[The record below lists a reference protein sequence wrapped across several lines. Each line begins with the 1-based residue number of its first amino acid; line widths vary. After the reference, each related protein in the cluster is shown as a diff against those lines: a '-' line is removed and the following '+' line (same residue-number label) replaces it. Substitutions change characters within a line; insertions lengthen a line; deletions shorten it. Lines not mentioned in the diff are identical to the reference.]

1 MMKKTIILIII
12 RITEGAS
19 MSTHPIDNSQD
30 LASLLKKRRHQLKIT
45 QKTLA
50 DFCNLSHNGISRIE
64 LNQSDVQLSTIL
76 KMSKVLGF
84 KIMLEMEA

>member
-1 MMKKTIILIII
+1 MDKCII
-12 RITEGAS
+12 
-19 MSTHPIDNSQD
+19 NSKED
-30 LASLLKKRRHQLKIT
+30 LAQTLKARRHQLKIT

-64 LNQSDVQLSTIL
+64 LGESDVQLSTIL

-84 KIMLEMEA
+84 KIILEMES